1 MKLIIDG
8 ETIDLLLC
16 KSIMTKIAYELC
28 DENDLYVVVA
38 NYSGGYDVTIS
49 EFFSMDNPDPF
60 VSSDEFSDDYPLTH
74 AISDVLHELMNKI
87 WA

>member
-8 ETIDLLLC
+8 ETIDLSLC
-16 KSIMTKIAYELC
+16 KSLMNKTSYELC
-28 DENDLYVVVA
+28 DGNDLYVVVA

-49 EFFSMDNPDPF
+49 EFFSIDNPDPF
-60 VSSDEFSDDYPLTH
+60 VSSDEFSDDYPLAH
-74 AISDVLHELMNKI
+74 AIQDVLYELMNKI